1 MSDITTIARPYAKA
15 TFKHALDAKSL
26 STWSTILHE
35 LAQAVMDSACN
46 EFICNPAT
54 TSDQHVNLLLEVC
67 AETNSISLE
76 DSKVLNNLVNLLAE
90 NKRLL
95 ALPDI
100 YAQYEALRAEQ
111 EKTLTAYV
119 SSFAELTSK
128 EHEHLVNALSQRL
141 QRQVTLDV
149 TIDTS
154 LIGGAVIHA
163 GDLVIDGSVRGK
175 LNKLGSTLAA

>member
-1 MSDITTIARPYAKA
+1 MSDATTIARPYAKGL
-15 TFKHALDAKSL
+15 FKHALDATLLPVWSSL
-26 STWSTILHE
+26 LHD
-35 LAQAVMDSACN
+35 LAQAVLNPDCKA
-46 EFICNPAT
+46 FISNPAT
-54 TSDQHVNLLLEVC
+54 TTEQHAKLLLAVC
-67 AETNSISLE
+67 AKDSQLD

-95 ALPDI
+95 VLPDV
-100 YAQYEALRAEQ
+100 YVQYEALRAEQ

-128 EHEHLVNALSQRL
+128 EQENLINVLSLRL

-149 TIDTS
+149 SIDKS
-154 LIGGAVIHA
+154 LIGGAVIQA

-175 LNKLGSTLAA
+175 LNKLSATLAA